1 MDDNM
6 EGAFNG
12 HSNFDPYPL
21 RVKAL
26 QVKNVFP
33 SRLGFARE
41 EANKIFMEIL
51 KAMVDALKVHTCCI
65 FFHKCR
71 LRAHTP
77 MPSFMPSYLKK

>member
-1 MDDNM
+1 MGI
-6 EGAFNG
+6 E
-12 HSNFDPYPL
+12 NFDPYAL
-21 RVKAL
+21 QVKAL

-33 SRLGFARE
+33 SCLDFARE

-65 FFHKCR
+65 CFHTCK